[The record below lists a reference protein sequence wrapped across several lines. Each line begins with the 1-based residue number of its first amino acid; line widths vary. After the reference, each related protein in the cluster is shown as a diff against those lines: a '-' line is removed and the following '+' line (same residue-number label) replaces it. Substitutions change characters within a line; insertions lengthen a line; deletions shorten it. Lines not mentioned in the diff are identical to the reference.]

1 MDLNFMIR
9 LYRQIN
15 FWFKVLKSYGRGL
28 LQIQKIIF
36 DSPVQSKINLL
47 FMLIIL
53 IYDMIWSLLY
63 LTNATMIIL
72 REIVHE
78 SSCTVQYVWIDPIQ
92 YCTFLL

>member
-47 FMLIIL
+47 FMLISDLKAGFYVFEKHLCDNQIE
-53 IYDMIWSLLY
+53 IF
-63 LTNATMIIL
+63 L
-72 REIVHE
+72 RM
-78 SSCTVQYVWIDPIQ
+78 
-92 YCTFLL
+92 